1 MKKCMVL
8 LIVMGVFCSFSYAQ
22 DDCDSEYA
30 KMIDMLRNDS
40 KFSKQDQEKYIPP
53 LQKAYELCKEGKDEE
68 ADKIVQDLRHQG
80 LAEEVFSGLDSN

>member
-30 KMIDMLRNDS
+30 KMIDMLT
-40 KFSKQDQEKYIPP
+40 
-53 LQKAYELCKEGKDEE
+53 LQLHKKVLKW
-68 ADKIVQDLRHQG
+68 Q
-80 LAEEVFSGLDSN
+80 